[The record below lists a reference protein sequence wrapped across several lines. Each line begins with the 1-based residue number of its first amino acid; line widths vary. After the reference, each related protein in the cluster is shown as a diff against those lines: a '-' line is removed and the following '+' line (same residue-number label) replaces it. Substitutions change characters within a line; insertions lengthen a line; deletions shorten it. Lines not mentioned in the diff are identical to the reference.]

1 MGVKRLR
8 GEAFEAPAL
17 NSITLSRKSVLD
29 LQPLKSAL
37 TGNDLMIA
45 LLRSSAEAVGEAV
58 RNGEVGV
65 KVGSAKR
72 AAGVVAPTRPAAARA
87 IPDIMER
94 RKGEKWKKKK
104 KKGCES
110 VQYGILSR
118 ESFCFV
124 LSASSMFYRRDKC
137 GRHVS
142 NSVAKAEVEQLSSGG
157 RTIFFQ

>member
-1 MGVKRLR
+1 MR

-94 RKGEKWKKKK
+94 RKGEKWKKK
-104 KKGCES
+104 G
-110 VQYGILSR
+110 V
-118 ESFCFV
+118 
-124 LSASSMFYRRDKC
+124 
-137 GRHVS
+137 
-142 NSVAKAEVEQLSSGG
+142 
-157 RTIFFQ
+157 